1 MWHRPWCSQQ
11 MQKGSSDSFA
21 LVLAAALH
29 ALCTGHIMQFLP
41 RLGWALLKKIGPSR
55 ARAVKEG
62 RSGYDYKVVKNM

>member
-1 MWHRPWCSQQ
+1 M
-11 MQKGSSDSFA
+11 
-21 LVLAAALH
+21 LAVTLSCCTACLY
-29 ALCTGHIMQFLP
+29 TGHIVQFLP